1 EGLDALSRKDA
12 LSKINKSN
20 EYKVLSEMDK
30 LNVGNMLEV
39 LEDIYI
45 KIFNRKI
52 LKGEY
57 IER

>member
-1 EGLDALSRKDA
+1 
-12 LSKINKSN
+12 
-20 EYKVLSEMDK
+20 
-30 LNVGNMLEV
+30 VGNMLEV

-45 KIFNRKI
+45 KILNRKI